1 MKLKNGTDC
10 TTAAANIRTELR
22 ATLPGVKFSVRSSRF
37 SMGDSV
43 DIEWTDG
50 PSVSEVRAIVGKYQA
65 GSFDGS
71 TDSYDYSLNDFHK
84 AHGSTKFVT
93 LQRDNSSTVL
103 INI

>member
-22 ATLPGVKFSVRSSRF
+22 ASLPGVKFSVRSEKF
-37 SMGDSV
+37 SMGNAVRVS
-43 DIEWTDG
+43 WTDG
-50 PSVSEVRAIVGKYQA
+50 PRASEVRAIVGKYQA

-93 LQRDNSSTVL
+93 LQRDSSSTVL
-103 INI
+103 INV